1 MNYQETCDY
10 LFSQTA
16 NFEQQGASGYKPGLD
31 TSMALDEHYG
41 HPHEHF
47 RSIHV
52 AGTNGKGSVSHL
64 MAAQLQGCGYSV
76 GLYTSPHIMDFS
88 ERIRVNGKPIS
99 EEYVVAFVEEG
110 RDFFEQQ
117 KATFFEIA
125 TAMAFKY
132 FKDMDVDIAIV
143 EVGLGGRLDS
153 TNIITPILSVIT
165 NVSLDHTQLLGD
177 SVEQIAMEKGGIIKR
192 GVPVVIGETTPET
205 RMVFDALAQEA
216 NAPIIFAEDEQEIV
230 SWRLTPDGYMH
241 YTAKHLG
248 EFDCELTG
256 DYQPR
261 NMNTVVVAL
270 HKVVDLGYMC
280 DCIEPEN
287 NRKIQGEMNRAF
299 RNVVK
304 STGLQGRW
312 QTVRRNPT
320 VVCDTGHNPGAWE
333 YLSRQLAAVKCR
345 KLRIIFGMMEDKDVY
360 SVMSLLPKDATYF
373 FTKGSTKR
381 ALPETSLKVFAE
393 QFGLKGDCYPTVE
406 QAYKAAMD
414 RASSEDFIFIGGS
427 NYVVADFMKTRQ

>member
-16 NFEQQGASGYKPGLD
+16 NFEHQGTSGYKPGLD

-76 GLYTSPHIMDFS
+76 GLYTSPHIIDFS

-99 EEYVVAFVEEG
+99 EDYVVKFVEEG
-110 RDFFEQQ
+110 RDFFEQR

-132 FKDMDVDIAIV
+132 FRDMDVDIAIV

-177 SVEQIAMEKGGIIKR
+177 SLEQIAMEKGGIIKR
-192 GVPVVIGETTPET
+192 GVPVVIGEATPET
-205 RMVFDALAQEA
+205 RMVFETLAQEA
-216 NAPIIFAEDEQEIV
+216 NAPIIFAEDEQEI
-230 SWRLTPDGYMH
+230 STWRLTTDGYIH

-248 EFDCELTG
+248 EFECELTG
-256 DYQPR
+256 DCQPR
-261 NMNTVVVAL
+261 NMNTVVAAL

-280 DCIEPEN
+280 DCIDPEN

-312 QTVRRNPT
+312 QTVRHNPT

-333 YLSRQLAAVKCR
+333 YLARQLSSVKCR
-345 KLRIIFGMMEDKDVY
+345 ELRIIFGMMEDKDVY
-360 SVMSLLPKDATYF
+360 SVMSVLPKNATYF

-381 ALPETSLKVFAE
+381 AFPETSLKVFGE
-393 QFGLKGDCYPTVE
+393 QFGLKGECYPTVE
-406 QAYKAAMD
+406 QAYKAAID
-414 RASSEDFIFIGGS
+414 GATSEDFIFIGGS
-427 NYVVADFMKTRQ
+427 NYVVADFMNTR

>member
-16 NFEQQGASGYKPGLD
+16 NFEHQGTSGYKPGLD

-76 GLYTSPHIMDFS
+76 GLYTSPHIIDFS

-99 EEYVVAFVEEG
+99 EDYVVKFVEEG
-110 RDFFEQQ
+110 RDFFEQR

-132 FKDMDVDIAIV
+132 FRDMDVDIAIV

-177 SVEQIAMEKGGIIKR
+177 SLEQIAMEKGGIIKR
-192 GVPVVIGETTPET
+192 GVPVVIGEATPET
-205 RMVFDALAQEA
+205 RMVFETLAQEA
-216 NAPIIFAEDEQEIV
+216 NAPIIFAEDEQEI
-230 SWRLTPDGYMH
+230 STWRLTTDGYIH

-248 EFDCELTG
+248 EFECELTG
-256 DYQPR
+256 DCQPR

-280 DCIEPEN
+280 DCIDPEN

-312 QTVRRNPT
+312 QTVRHNPT

-333 YLSRQLAAVKCR
+333 YLARQLSSVKCR
-345 KLRIIFGMMEDKDVY
+345 ELRIIFGMMEDKDVY
-360 SVMSLLPKDATYF
+360 SVMSVLPKNATYF

-381 ALPETSLKVFAE
+381 AFPETSLKVFGE
-393 QFGLKGDCYPTVE
+393 QFGLKGECYPTVE
-406 QAYKAAMD
+406 QAYKAAID
-414 RASSEDFIFIGGS
+414 GATSEDFIFIGGS
-427 NYVVADFMKTRQ
+427 NYVVADFMNTR

>member
-16 NFEQQGASGYKPGLD
+16 NFEHQGTSGYKPGLD

-76 GLYTSPHIMDFS
+76 GLYTSPHIIDFS

-99 EEYVVAFVEEG
+99 EDYVVKFVEEG
-110 RDFFEQQ
+110 RDFFEQR

-132 FKDMDVDIAIV
+132 FRDMDVDIAIV

-177 SVEQIAMEKGGIIKR
+177 SLEQIAMEKGGIIKR
-192 GVPVVIGETTPET
+192 GVPVVIGEATPET
-205 RMVFDALAQEA
+205 RIVFETLAQEA
-216 NAPIIFAEDEQEIV
+216 NAPIIFAEDEQEI
-230 SWRLTPDGYMH
+230 STWRLTTDGYIH

-248 EFDCELTG
+248 EFECELTG
-256 DYQPR
+256 DCQPR

-280 DCIEPEN
+280 DCIDPEN

-312 QTVRRNPT
+312 QTVRHNPT

-333 YLSRQLAAVKCR
+333 YLARQLSSVKCR
-345 KLRIIFGMMEDKDVY
+345 ELRIIFGMMEDKDVY
-360 SVMSLLPKDATYF
+360 SVMSVLPKNATYF

-381 ALPETSLKVFAE
+381 AFPETSLKVFGE
-393 QFGLKGDCYPTVE
+393 QFGLKGECYPTVE
-406 QAYKAAMD
+406 QAYKAAID
-414 RASSEDFIFIGGS
+414 GATSEDFIFIGGS
-427 NYVVADFMKTRQ
+427 NYVVADFMNTR